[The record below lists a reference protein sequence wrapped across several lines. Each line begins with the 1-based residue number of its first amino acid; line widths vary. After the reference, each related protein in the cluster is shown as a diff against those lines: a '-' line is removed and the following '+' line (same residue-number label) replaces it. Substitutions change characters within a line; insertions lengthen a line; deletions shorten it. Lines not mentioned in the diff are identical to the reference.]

1 MDIYETESGYIV
13 TETLGGLEVT
23 EDDRVICTLDGKT
36 LEDYCDEDENIDD
49 DALEADI
56 REGEEVE
63 DFLAYQTE
71 YC

>member
-1 MDIYETESGYIV
+1 MDIYETKNGYIV

-23 EDDRVICTLDGKT
+23 EDDRVICTLNGKT

-63 DFLAYQTE
+63 DFLAYQNE

>member
-36 LEDYCDEDENIDD
+36 LEDYRDEDENIDD
-49 DALEADI
+49 DALVADI

-63 DFLAYQTE
+63 DFLAYQNE

>member
-36 LEDYCDEDENIDD
+36 LEDYRDEDENIDD

-63 DFLAYQTE
+63 DFLAYQNE